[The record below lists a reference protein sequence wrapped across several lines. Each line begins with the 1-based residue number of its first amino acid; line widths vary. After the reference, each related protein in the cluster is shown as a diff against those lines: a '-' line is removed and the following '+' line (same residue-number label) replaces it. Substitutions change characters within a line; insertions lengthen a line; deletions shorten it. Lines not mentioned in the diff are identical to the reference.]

1 MITWDPRLET
11 GIAEIDEQHQ
21 LLFRKAASV
30 LEAVK
35 AGQGGMEVART
46 IQFLA
51 DYAALHFETEERTM
65 RAAGFPEADAHA
77 EIHQRINRR
86 LMEVSAE
93 FNAHGASA
101 ALVGD
106 VEAMMQGWVSM
117 HIMEK
122 DRALADWLRANPTS
136 RG

>member
-1 MITWDPRLET
+1 
-11 GIAEIDEQHQ
+11 
-21 LLFRKAASV
+21 
-30 LEAVK
+30 
-35 AGQGGMEVART
+35 
-46 IQFLA
+46 
-51 DYAALHFETEERTM
+51 M
-65 RAAGFPEADAHA
+65 RAAGFPEAEAHA
-77 EIHQRINRR
+77 EIHQRITRR
-86 LMEVSAE
+86 LMEVAAA
-93 FNAHGASA
+93 FDAHGASA